1 MRYILFLFAALT
13 LSLSADASKPQY
25 TARDY
30 GHFQAEVSG
39 NLYKRLIEDSYDSS
53 HLNIKQLRVRANM
66 CTDRALGNY
75 AGTCLLVWSVWP
87 VGIHT
92 YVRATKL
99 TRAAQRYREE
109 IAFRDR

>member
-25 TARDY
+25 TVRDY
-30 GHFQAEVSG
+30 GQFQNATSR
-39 NLYKRLIEDSYDSS
+39 NLYKNLIEDSYDCE
-53 HLNIKQLRVRANM
+53 HLSINQLRVRANM

-75 AGTCLLVWSVWP
+75 VGTCVLVWSVWP

-92 YVRATKL
+92 YVRGFKL

-109 IAFRDR
+109 ISFRNR